1 MQKKVEFV
9 AKNTEDAMAEA
20 VKKLHISSDKIF
32 VNVLGELP
40 EGLNC
45 EALVDVNL
53 TLEGKKYL
61 EGILKAMNIGYHI
74 EARSVNG
81 EEQIHYIV
89 DSYENSLLIGVKGKT
104 LEALQIL
111 VRNLISTYT
120 KDHIITSL
128 DIGGYRSNR
137 THQLEILAT
146 KTAKEVAKTKV
157 AVKLQPMNSF
167 ERRVIHEKL
176 SDWRDV
182 YTESE
187 GEGEDRAIVIK
198 PKENNKANKDILF

>member
-1 MQKKVEFV
+1 MQKKVEFI
-9 AKNTEDAMAEA
+9 AKNTEEAMAEA
-20 VKKLHISSDKIF
+20 VKRLHISSDKIF

-61 EGILKAMNIGYHI
+61 ERILKALNIGYQI
-74 EARSVNG
+74 EARSAGG
-81 EEQIHYIV
+81 EQQIHYIV

-104 LEALQIL
+104 LEAFQIL
-111 VRNLISTYT
+111 LRNLISTYT
-120 KDHIITSL
+120 KDHIITTL

-137 THQLEILAT
+137 AHQLEILAT
-146 KTAKEVAKTKV
+146 KTAKEVAKTKI

-176 SDWRDV
+176 SDWRDI

-187 GEGEDRAIVIK
+187 GEGESRAIVIK
-198 PKENNKANKDILF
+198 PKNKENN

>member
-1 MQKKVEFV
+1 MQKKVEII
-9 AKNTEDAMAEA
+9 AKNTEEAMAEA

-32 VNVLGELP
+32 INVLGEL
-40 EGLNC
+40 EDGLNC
-45 EALVDVNL
+45 EALVDINL
-53 TLEGKKYL
+53 TLEGKRYL
-61 EGILKAMNIGYHI
+61 EGILKALNIGYQI

-81 EEQIHYIV
+81 EEQIHYIIE
-89 DSYENSLLIGVKGKT
+89 SYENSLLIGIKGRT

-111 VRNLISTYT
+111 LRTLISTYT

-137 THQLEILAT
+137 SHQLEILAT
-146 KTAKEVAKTKV
+146 KTAKEVAKTHV
-157 AVKLQPMNSF
+157 AVKLQPMNSY

-187 GEGEDRAIVIK
+187 GEGENRAIVVK
-198 PKENNKANKDILF
+198 PKNN

>member
-1 MQKKVEFV
+1 MQKKFEFTAPSADEV
-9 AKNTEDAMAEA
+9 MEA
-20 VKKLHISSDKIF
+20 AVQKLHIASDKIYI
-32 VNVLGELP
+32 NILGETAD
-40 EGLNC
+40 GVNC

-61 EGILKAMNIGYHI
+61 EGILKALGIGYQI
-74 EARSVNG
+74 EARSING
-81 EEQIHYIV
+81 EEQIYYMI

-111 VRNLISTYT
+111 LRNLISSYT
-120 KDHIITSL
+120 KDKVITSL
-128 DIGGYRSNR
+128 DIGGYKTNR
-137 THQLEILAT
+137 NRQLEILAT

-157 AVKLQPMNSF
+157 AVKLQPMNSY

-176 SDWRDV
+176 SEWRDV

-187 GEGEDRAIVIK
+187 GQGEERAIVIK
-198 PKENNKANKDILF
+198 PKTKD

>member
-1 MQKKVEFV
+1 MQKKVEFI
-9 AKNTEDAMAEA
+9 AKNTEEAMAEA

-53 TLEGKKYL
+53 TLEGKRYL
-61 EGILKAMNIGYHI
+61 EGILKALNIGYQI
-74 EARSVNG
+74 EARSIGG
-81 EEQIHYIV
+81 EQQIHYIV

-111 VRNLISTYT
+111 LRNLISTYT
-120 KDHIITSL
+120 KDHIITTL

-137 THQLEILAT
+137 AHQLEILAT

-176 SDWRDV
+176 SDWRDI

-187 GEGEDRAIVIK
+187 GEGENRAIVIK
-198 PKENNKANKDILF
+198 PKQK

>member
-1 MQKKVEFV
+1 MQKKVEFI
-9 AKNTEDAMAEA
+9 AKSTEEAMAEA
-20 VKKLHISSDKIF
+20 VKRLHISSDKIF

-61 EGILKAMNIGYHI
+61 ERILKALNIGYQI
-74 EARSVNG
+74 EARSVGG
-81 EEQIHYIV
+81 EQQIHYIV

-104 LEALQIL
+104 LEAFQIL
-111 VRNLISTYT
+111 LRNLISTYT
-120 KDHIITSL
+120 KDHIINNI

-137 THQLEILAT
+137 AHQLEILAT
-146 KTAKEVAKTKV
+146 KTAKEVAKTKI

-176 SDWRDV
+176 SDWRDI

-187 GEGEDRAIVIK
+187 GEGESRAIVIK
-198 PKENNKANKDILF
+198 PKNKENN

>member
-9 AKNTEDAMAEA
+9 AKTQEEAMQIA
-20 VKKLHISSDKIF
+20 VEKLHISADKIF
-32 VNVLGELP
+32 INVLGELP

-61 EGILKAMNIGYHI
+61 EDILKAMNIGYQI
-74 EARSVNG
+74 EARSINN
-81 EEQIHYIV
+81 EEQIHYLV
-89 DSYENSLLIGVKGKT
+89 DTYENSLLIGVKGKT
-104 LEALQIL
+104 LEALQTL
-111 VRNLISTYT
+111 VRNLISSYT
-120 KDHIITSL
+120 KEKVVTTL
-128 DIGGYRSNR
+128 DIGGYKSNR
-137 THQLEILAT
+137 VHQLEILAT

-157 AVKLQPMNSF
+157 AVKLQPMSAF

-187 GEGEDRAIVIK
+187 GEGEDRAIIIK
-198 PKENNKANKDILF
+198 PRLKEENNNQ

>member
-1 MQKKVEFV
+1 MQKKVEFI
-9 AKNTEDAMAEA
+9 AKNTEEAMAEA
-20 VKKLHISSDKIF
+20 VKRLHISSDKIF

-61 EGILKAMNIGYHI
+61 ERILKALNIGYQI
-74 EARSVNG
+74 EARSVGG
-81 EEQIHYIV
+81 EQQIHYIV

-104 LEALQIL
+104 LEAFQIL
-111 VRNLISTYT
+111 LRNLISTYT
-120 KDHIITSL
+120 KEHIITTW

-137 THQLEILAT
+137 AHQLEILAT
-146 KTAKEVAKTKV
+146 KTAKEVAKTKI

-176 SDWRDV
+176 SDWRDI

-187 GEGEDRAIVIK
+187 GEGESRAIVIK
-198 PKENNKANKDILF
+198 PKNKENN

>member
-1 MQKKVEFV
+1 MQKKVEFI
-9 AKNTEDAMAEA
+9 AKNTEEAMAEA
-20 VKKLHISSDKIF
+20 VKRLHISSDKIF

-61 EGILKAMNIGYHI
+61 ERILKALNIGYQI
-74 EARSVNG
+74 EARSVGG
-81 EEQIHYIV
+81 EQQIHYIV

-104 LEALQIL
+104 LEAFQIL
-111 VRNLISTYT
+111 LRNLISTYT
-120 KDHIITSL
+120 KDHIITTL

-137 THQLEILAT
+137 AHQLEILAT
-146 KTAKEVAKTKV
+146 KTAKEVAKTKI

-176 SDWRDV
+176 SDWRDI

-187 GEGEDRAIVIK
+187 GEGESRAIVIK
-198 PKENNKANKDILF
+198 PKNKENN

>member
-1 MQKKVEFV
+1 MQKKVEFI
-9 AKNTEDAMAEA
+9 AKSTEEAMAEA
-20 VKKLHISSDKIF
+20 VKRLHISSDKIF

-61 EGILKAMNIGYHI
+61 ERILKALNIGYQI
-74 EARSVNG
+74 EARSVGG
-81 EEQIHYIV
+81 EQQIHYIV

-104 LEALQIL
+104 LEAFQIL
-111 VRNLISTYT
+111 LRNLISTYT
-120 KDHIITSL
+120 KDHIITTL

-137 THQLEILAT
+137 AHQLEILAT

-176 SDWRDV
+176 SDWRDI

-187 GEGEDRAIVIK
+187 GEGESRAIVIK
-198 PKENNKANKDILF
+198 PKNKENN

>member
-1 MQKKVEFV
+1 M
-9 AKNTEDAMAEA
+9 
-20 VKKLHISSDKIF
+20 
-32 VNVLGELP
+32 NVLGELP

-53 TLEGKKYL
+53 TLEGKRYL
-61 EGILKAMNIGYHI
+61 EGILKALNIGYQI
-74 EARSVNG
+74 EARSVG
-81 EEQIHYIV
+81 TEQQIHYIV

-111 VRNLISTYT
+111 LRNLISTYT
-120 KDHIITSL
+120 KDHIITTL

-137 THQLEILAT
+137 AHQLEILAT

-176 SDWRDV
+176 SDWRDI

-187 GEGEDRAIVIK
+187 GEGENRAIVIK
-198 PKENNKANKDILF
+198 PKQK

>member
-1 MQKKVEFV
+1 MQKKVEII
-9 AKNTEDAMAEA
+9 AKNTEEAMAEA

-32 VNVLGELP
+32 INVLGEF
-40 EGLNC
+40 EDGLNC
-45 EALVDVNL
+45 EALVDINL
-53 TLEGKKYL
+53 TLEGKRYL
-61 EGILKAMNIGYHI
+61 EGILKALNIGYQI

-81 EEQIHYIV
+81 EEQIHYIIE
-89 DSYENSLLIGVKGKT
+89 SYENSLLIGIKGRT

-111 VRNLISTYT
+111 LRTLISTYT

-137 THQLEILAT
+137 SHQLEILAT
-146 KTAKEVAKTKV
+146 KTAKEVAKTHV
-157 AVKLQPMNSF
+157 AVKLQPMNSY

-176 SDWRDV
+176 SEWRDV

-187 GEGEDRAIVIK
+187 GEGENRAIVVK
-198 PKENNKANKDILF
+198 PKNN